1 VIEIIDKIKKPA
13 PKWVAPK
20 PKPIFKT
27 TLEKEKYWA
36 LEKKRWREGYGDGY
50 SHICGIHYFYLQ
62 EGWLKD
68 GSDGTLIRPRY
79 RDCDDWIITELHNGF
94 WDLKNHVGLVKR
106 REIGSTSIGAGLLPA
121 YTMRMFPSSTFGATS
136 CDQPRI
142 FKAFNDKTEV
152 FIKKLDQD
160 IRPILDR
167 TVGYKENATRQQVY
181 QRLPWLVKDINGD
194 ADYEYSDL
202 YAKETSESDGSATGF
217 SGTRLRAAYI
227 DEFPLHKRKAK
238 LLGSM
243 LSCVMKQTEQSGL
256 LFWGGTVEESITA
269 EQINE
274 LQKLVRNSNDLKFN
288 VIFAP
293 AWWGL
298 KMNEN
303 GVSDEKAGTDWVYS
317 ERERLNRLEDKSFL
331 KAFIKNY
338 PLNLEEIFSMG
349 GSSRWDEETVE
360 AINRQMEVVVKR
372 EAIPQFNIRTEQN
385 VTIVEPTNKGDIYMI
400 EPPKPNVDYVFGYD
414 GILTS
419 DLTSDDKANSKIALV
434 GMKGVDPTSELQFA
448 PIVKYSERPKS
459 IEYAN
464 SKIVNIIRHYNQYGR
479 AKITGELNAGG
490 EHLIKMLINVGLS
503 STIMNRRDLSKKG
516 YVDTKKPWFY
526 RNDAILNWQNEAANI
541 YYKNYAQMVLFKSLL
556 LDAKK
561 SDQDNTDEEDALK
574 ACLYGWGTGHL
585 LAEKIKERPK
595 KKVWIIV
602 GYKNGIPNWEERLL

>member
-1 VIEIIDKIKKPA
+1 MEIIDKIKKPA
-13 PKWVAPK
+13 PKWVAPP

-27 TLEKEKYWA
+27 TLEKEKYW
-36 LEKKRWREGYGDGY
+36 EERKKMWREGYGDGY
-50 SHICGIHYFYLQ
+50 SHISGMQFFYLT

-68 GSDGTLIRPRY
+68 GSDGTLIKPRY
-79 RDCDDWIITELHNGF
+79 RDCDEWIITELHNSF
-94 WDLKNHVGLVKR
+94 WNLKNHVGLVKR

-121 YTMRMFPSSTFGATS
+121 YSMRMFPSSTFGATS

-152 FIKKLDQD
+152 FIKRLDQD
-160 IRPILDR
+160 IRPVLDR
-167 TVGYKENATRQQVY
+167 TVGYKENATKQQVY
-181 QRLPWLVKDINGD
+181 QRLPWLVKGIDGE

-202 YAKETSESDGSATGF
+202 YAKETSENDTSATGF

-269 EQINE
+269 DQINE
-274 LQKLVRNSNDLKFN
+274 LQKLVRNSSVLKFN

-298 KMNEN
+298 KMDEN
-303 GVSDEKAGTDWVYS
+303 GVSNEKEGINWVLS
-317 ERERLNRLEDKSFL
+317 ERERLDKLEDKSFL

-349 GSSRWDEETVE
+349 GSSRWDEETVD
-360 AINRQMEVVVKR
+360 AINRQMEVAVKR
-372 EAIPQFNIRTEQN
+372 EAIPQYNIKVEGSSTLA
-385 VTIVEPTNKGDIYMI
+385 EPTNKGDIFML
-400 EPPKPNVDYVFGYD
+400 EGPKPNVNYVFGYD

-419 DLTSDDKANSKIALV
+419 DLTSEEKANSKIALV
-434 GMKGVDPTSELQFA
+434 GMKGIDPSSELQFA

-464 SKIVNIIRHYNQYGR
+464 SKIVRIIKHFNQYGK
-479 AKITGELNAGG
+479 AKIIGELNAGG
-490 EHLIKMLINVGLS
+490 EHLIKMLINEGLS
-503 STIMNRRDLSKKG
+503 STIMNRKDLSKKG
-516 YVDTKKPWFY
+516 HVDTKKLWFY
-526 RNDAILNWQNEAANI
+526 RNEAILNWQNEAANI
-541 YYKNYAQMVLFKSLL
+541 YYKNYAQMVFFTSLL

-561 SDQDNTDEEDALK
+561 ADEDNTDEEDALK
-574 ACLYGWGTGHL
+574 ACLYGWGTGDL
-585 LAEKIKERPK
+585 LGEKVKEKPK

-602 GYKNGIPNWEERLL
+602 GYKNGVPVWEEKLM